1 MGDVRLADAELG
13 KEQTMKPTL
22 KKPALKR
29 PTAQRSTG
37 KGSANGKGKGTGS
50 RPAKQGS
57 KLSWQRLVVMLVAA
71 VVVISL
77 GRSLLPFGDSFMGAV
92 DKGKGNGSAPPVPKQ
107 TPQRIVEFNG
117 KKIPIGEGPVAVLNP
132 GLAKPGGKIG
142 VNASGFDPGHRVQVL
157 LTTGAGK
164 KKQTKVMASAKVNK
178 YTVIDAQF
186 TYPVGLANAGG
197 RQVVSVVQDNKKKV
211 AKAELVAQSGV
222 GLMELS
228 DNVGPPG
235 TALTVDAQ
243 GFMPNEKINV
253 FWGRITGTPSTVLE
267 ADEGGNLQHVALKVG
282 VGAVGDNTVILVG
295 VKSKTT
301 AMAPFQLL
309 RQYPMVTTKPFSA
322 RATETISLNG
332 KGFAPNERVLVY
344 FNEAA
349 GTPVMTLQ
357 ADDNGKVGGTSFK
370 VPFGLKGRQALIFVG
385 EQSRASTK
393 AGFLAQPY
401 MPVVRTSTWG
411 GLPGTVMNFYAK
423 GFAPNEAVHVFVDG
437 ELVSAFRV
445 NEKGA
450 AFAVGSYMIP
460 GDAQGK
466 VVFKLVGQRSGGTN
480 TSTVKVDKS
489 EGPVKIPE
497 APQYKLPPDLKR

>member
-1 MGDVRLADAELG
+1 
-13 KEQTMKPTL
+13 MKPTL
-22 KKPALKR
+22 KKPAQKR
-29 PTAQRSTG
+29 PTGRRPAT
-37 KGSANGKGKGTGS
+37 KGT
-50 RPAKQGS
+50 RAAKQKQGS
-57 KLSWQRLVVMLVAA
+57 NLSWQRLLVILVAG

-77 GRSLLPFGDSFMGAV
+77 GRSLLPFGDFMGAS
-92 DKGKGNGSAPPVPKQ
+92 GKGRDGNAAAPPVPKQ

-132 GLAKPGGKIG
+132 GLARPGGKIG

-164 KKQTKVMASAKVNK
+164 KKQTKVMATAKVNK

-186 TYPVGLANAGG
+186 TYPIVAANSGG
-197 RQVVSVVQDNKKKV
+197 KQVVTVVQDDRKKV
-211 AKAELVAQSGV
+211 ARAEVVAQSGV

-228 DNVGPPG
+228 DSVGPPG

-253 FWGRITGTPSTVLE
+253 FWGRITGAPSTVLT
-267 ADEGGNLQHVALKVG
+267 ADESGGLHHVPLKVG

-295 VKSKTT
+295 VRSKTT

-309 RQYPMVTTKPFSA
+309 RQYPMVLTKPFSA

-344 FNEAA
+344 FNEAG

-357 ADDNGKVGGTSFK
+357 SDANGKIGGTSFK
-370 VPFGLKGRQALIFVG
+370 VPFGLKGRQTLIFVG

-393 AGFLAQPY
+393 AGFLAQQY

-437 ELVSAFRV
+437 ELVTAFRV

-466 VVFKLVGQRSGGTN
+466 VVFKLVGQRSGGSG

-497 APQYKLPPDLKR
+497 QPKYKLPPDLKR